1 MHRGISVVI
10 PVYNGARYLSECI
23 ESVCSQTLPAT
34 EIIVVDDGSED
45 ETPKVAA
52 GWSDRVRYQRISHG
66 GPARARNHGVR
77 LVATDVLAFIDSDDI
92 WLPSKLELQMAALSR
107 EDDPAM
113 VFGHVQ
119 QFVSSDLTPEEA
131 AGFKF
136 DPASLPGPLPS
147 TLVIRKSDF
156 DRVGPFDE
164 SLATGEFIEWSSRAQ
179 RPRHQDIA
187 RARRGLPPTASPQ
200 QYGTGRRCCS
210 WRRLPPHAEA
220 GAGSKAA
227 ISPLW
232 VRSGKARTEQIESA
246 YPSTADLDQRVYEY
260 TP

>member
-1 MHRGISVVI
+1 MRRGISVVI

-23 ESVCSQTLPAT
+23 ESVCGQTLPAT

-66 GPARARNHGVR
+66 GPASARNHGVR

-92 WLPSKLELQMAALSR
+92 WLPSKLELQMAALLR

-136 DPASLPGPLPS
+136 DPAPLPGPTPS

-156 DRVGPFDE
+156 DRVRPFDE
-164 SLATGEFIEWSSRAQ
+164 SLATGEFIEWSSRA
-179 RPRHQDIA
+179 RDLGIKTLLVPDVVCR
-187 RARRGLPPTASPQ
+187 
-200 QYGTGRRCCS
+200 
-210 WRRLPPHAEA
+210 RRLHRNNMGRGGAA
-220 GAGSKAA
+220 VHGAGYLRMLKQ
-227 ISPLW
+227 
-232 VRSGKARTEQIESA
+232 V
-246 YPSTADLDQRVYEY
+246 LDRRRQ
-260 TP
+260 